1 MNRVDT
7 SRDNLLD
14 SVIRMMTHHQALSA
28 GGQHWMDSKTD
39 FQNLEEYTIRESVLS
54 AREL

>member
-14 SVIRMMTHHQALSA
+14 SVIRMMTHHQVLSA

-39 FQNLEEYTIRESVLS
+39 FQNLEEYTIRESVLL